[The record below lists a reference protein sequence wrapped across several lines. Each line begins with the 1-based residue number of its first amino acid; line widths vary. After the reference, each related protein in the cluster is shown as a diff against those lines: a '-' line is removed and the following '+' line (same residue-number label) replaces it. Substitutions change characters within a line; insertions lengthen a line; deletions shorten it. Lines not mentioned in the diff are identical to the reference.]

1 MVGRW
6 HAGLCG
12 AWGRL
17 GCLSDDW
24 EGHGASRM
32 DGGADGLRS

>member
-24 EGHGASRM
+24 VVHGASRGD
-32 DGGADGLRS
+32 DGANVLRS